1 MIFPYL
7 QRAITRKLPPFAME
21 RPFHVRDNVFMV
33 GCSQSPRSFCAS
45 SLNFPRQVDTKI
57 WAPGPAA
64 PISAGVWQAGV
75 ADRHEKLG
83 LWKEEGEE
91 RKKTAPEGNQ
101 LSARL
106 CAETRQ
112 PSVKKEKWWTPPAA
126 LLCVSHRFSK
136 RLRFKGRGGNEWFGR
151 WCFISAFFS
160 PLHGH
165 LGGKS
170 GQFQLEHIWCTH
182 WKWKQSFKSPPANIF
197 VYYIT

>member
-1 MIFPYL
+1 
-7 QRAITRKLPPFAME
+7 ME

-45 SLNFPRQVDTKI
+45 SLNFPRQVNTKI

-64 PISAGVWQAGV
+64 PISARVWQAGV
-75 ADRHEKLG
+75 ADRHEKLD

-136 RLRFKGRGGNEWFGR
+136 RLRFKGGEVGMSDLGGGFF
-151 WCFISAFFS
+151 FISLPFFS
-160 PLHGH
+160 PPRPSWGQIRPVSAGTH
-165 LGGKS
+165 LVRP
-170 GQFQLEHIWCTH
+170 LEVETEL
-182 WKWKQSFKSPPANIF
+182 
-197 VYYIT
+197 